1 MELIN
6 SFLDLCVSL
15 SCVFAIALAY
25 QATKEIERVDKRVD
39 HLSGEFDE
47 VAGKGGLDMN
57 ELSTLVVVGLQV
69 LILVNVLLVQAM
81 LKNHHG

>member
-47 VAGKGGLDMN
+47 VAGQRGSGH
-57 ELSTLVVVGLQV
+57 E
-69 LILVNVLLVQAM
+69 
-81 LKNHHG
+81 

>member
-15 SCVFAIALAY
+15 TCVFAIALAY
-25 QATKEIERVDKRVD
+25 QATKEIERVDKRID

-47 VAGKGGLDMN
+47 VAD
-57 ELSTLVVVGLQV
+57 TRDVG
-69 LILVNVLLVQAM
+69 ADDRY
-81 LKNHHG
+81 GE

>member
-1 MELIN
+1 MELVS

-25 QATKEIERVDKRVD
+25 QATKEIERVDKRID

-47 VAGKGGLDMN
+47 VAD
-57 ELSTLVVVGLQV
+57 TRDVG
-69 LILVNVLLVQAM
+69 ADDRY
-81 LKNHHG
+81 GE

>member
-6 SFLDLCVSL
+6 SILDLCVSL

-39 HLSGEFDE
+39 ELSGEFDK
-47 VAGKGGLDMN
+47 VADARD
-57 ELSTLVVVGLQV
+57 VG
-69 LILVNVLLVQAM
+69 ADDRY
-81 LKNHHG
+81 GE